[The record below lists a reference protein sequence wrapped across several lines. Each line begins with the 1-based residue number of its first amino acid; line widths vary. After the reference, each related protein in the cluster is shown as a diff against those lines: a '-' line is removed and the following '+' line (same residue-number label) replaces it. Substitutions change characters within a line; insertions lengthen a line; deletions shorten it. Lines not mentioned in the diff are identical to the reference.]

1 MAGRSCNTILRR
13 ARRATADRSARGQPG
28 GEALVQAAPA
38 YPGQQAAQMA
48 GLLLLSGAAMLLHI
62 LLPFWKQPK
71 FLRVEQVADSLKAQ
85 IIKRRGEQNEKL
97 FASWEPKAEVSE
109 ESDESDTDV
118 PVLTPRQ
125 RLRRAQREN
134 KE

>member
-1 MAGRSCNTILRR
+1 MWDWNHLKGEGWLRH
-13 ARRATADRSARGQPG
+13 SI
-28 GEALVQAAPA
+28 
-38 YPGQQAAQMA
+38 QAAQMA